1 MLSSQM
7 TQFVSKTWSSSDNM
21 GSILEGLRRERLATR
36 KYSRN
41 SYVAFKNDSL
51 FIVILA
57 SFIGSTRYTN
67 KCMFAGIFF
76 FFWWGRFFS
85 SWRTLKNLQHKRK
98 GKKFRSP
105 EPRKHWVCVEA
116 QCNSPE
122 RWRLVFLRA
131 SCLGK
136 LSMLVSSGID

>member
-1 MLSSQM
+1 
-7 TQFVSKTWSSSDNM
+7 M

-76 FFWWGRFFS
+76 FFLVGEILFELEDIKEPS
-85 SWRTLKNLQHKRK
+85 AQGK
-98 GKKFRSP
+98 GKEFRSP

>member
-1 MLSSQM
+1 
-7 TQFVSKTWSSSDNM
+7 M

-76 FFWWGRFFS
+76 FLVGEILCELEDIKEPS
-85 SWRTLKNLQHKRK
+85 AQAKRK
-98 GKKFRSP
+98 RVQISRTQ
-105 EPRKHWVCVEA
+105 ET
-116 QCNSPE
+116 
-122 RWRLVFLRA
+122 
-131 SCLGK
+131 LGVRGG
-136 LSMLVSSGID
+136 SV

>member
-1 MLSSQM
+1 
-7 TQFVSKTWSSSDNM
+7 M
-21 GSILEGLRRERLATR
+21 GSILEGLRRERPTTR

-76 FFWWGRFFS
+76 FFFGGGRFFA
-85 SWRTLKNLQHKRK
+85 SWRTLKNLQHKQK
-98 GKKFRSP
+98 GREFRSP
-105 EPRKHWVCVEA
+105 EPRKHWVGVEA
-116 QCNSPE
+116 QCNSPG
-122 RWRLVFLRA
+122 RWRPVFLRA